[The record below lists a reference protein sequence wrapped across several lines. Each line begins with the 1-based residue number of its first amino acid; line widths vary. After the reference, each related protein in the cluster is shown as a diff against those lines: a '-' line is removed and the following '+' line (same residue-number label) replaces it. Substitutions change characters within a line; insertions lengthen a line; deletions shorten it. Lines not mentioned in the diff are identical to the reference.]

1 MDGDDNDLGS
11 AHEENVE
18 VRSEISNNLD
28 LNVEQ
33 NCCSPKVIHDNGAQ
47 SGHASVDEPS
57 TSNVLGTGTEF
68 ESDEHAYGFYNKYA
82 RLLGFSVRK
91 DWVNRSK
98 VHGQVVSRKFTCS
111 KEGYRRKDKRDVN
124 VKKHRKE
131 TRTGCLAHM
140 IITRQPDGK
149 YRVTNFEAQHNHDNI
164 NPSKAHMLM
173 LQNELSVAQGVEA
186 DPKNTIGPPKS
197 KSALEIMDRKFAVR
211 VSLDQVCMDFDN
223 HLQSERDRDMNEGE
237 AGRLLGYFQRQHFEN
252 PTFFYFLQLDV
263 DDKVSNIFWA
273 DDNMVLDYD
282 YFGDV
287 ICLDTTCRTDRELR
301 PFVQFIGV
309 NHHKQVVIFAA
320 ALLYDDTTESFNW
333 LLRTFINAM
342 SGKKPKSILTEQEA
356 VIIEAVNTILPET
369 NHFTCVWQ
377 LYENTLR
384 HLSHVVKDANSFA
397 SDLRCCI
404 YDHKYEEDFSH
415 AWEAMLEKYDL
426 QQNEWLRWMYR
437 EREKWAVVFGRNTF
451 FLDAKGSHLG
461 EILSRKFRSYLNSD
475 LDVIQFLKH
484 FERVVDELRY
494 EEIEANDEM
503 RRRLPRLMG
512 NVVLLKHGS
521 DAYTPRAFEVFQQG
535 YEKSLN
541 VVVNQF
547 SRNGS
552 LFEYKANTFEHIR
565 QYNVTFN
572 SLDDTV
578 LCSCMQF
585 ERVGFL
591 CSHALKVLDHMNIKV
606 VPSQY
611 ILKRWTKEARL
622 GTVKDVGQFN
632 MQDNPKMIVASRYKD
647 LCHRLLKFSAR
658 ASESVEGYQFA
669 RMKLDEIM
677 EGVERIL
684 ALKGAETQIITS
696 SSADAIAPE
705 NEPAD
710 IFLNGQAMEDQ
721 NESNRM
727 EEEKE
732 GSSTPVRG
740 HQTTM
745 HCNGLDTQRVLDVEV
760 SPPDTVACISSPSSA
775 YVSSQCTTSN
785 PIMQGLY
792 NFEANHVVHCMYEQ
806 SNLALDSQS
815 NDNMYHPQNFF
826 STQQDSPGQPQLLQ
840 EPVIQS
846 MYQHSIRN
854 TNQMRQ
860 VIDIQNP
867 HSSSFLLY
875 DRKYRTSDAA

>member
-1 MDGDDNDLGS
+1 MDGDNSDLGS
-11 AHEENVE
+11 AHEENIE
-18 VRSEISNNLD
+18 VRSETSNNLD

-33 NCCSPKVIHDNGAQ
+33 NCCSPNVIHINDAQ
-47 SGHASVDEPS
+47 SGHPSTGETS
-57 TSNVLGTGTEF
+57 TSNVLGIGTEF
-68 ESDEHAYGFYNKYA
+68 ESDEHAYRFYNKYA
-82 RLLGFSVRK
+82 RLVGFSVRK

-111 KEGYRRKDKRDVN
+111 KEGYRRKDKRDIN

-149 YRVTNFEAQHNHDNI
+149 YRVTHFEEQHNHDSI
-164 NPSKAHMLM
+164 NPCNAHTLM
-173 LQNELSVAQGVEA
+173 LQNEQNAAQDVEA
-186 DPKNTIGPPKS
+186 DLKNTVGPKS
-197 KSALEIMDRKFAVR
+197 KSAFEMMNRKFAAR
-211 VSLDQVCMDFDN
+211 VSLDQISMDYDN

-237 AGRLLGYFQRQHFEN
+237 AGHLLGYFQRQHFEN
-252 PTFFYFLQLDV
+252 PTFFYSIQLDV

-273 DDNMVLDYD
+273 DDSMVLDYD

-287 ICLDTTCRTDRELR
+287 ICLDTTCRTNRELR

-333 LLRTFINAM
+333 LFRTFINAM
-342 SGKKPKSILTEQEA
+342 SGKKPKAILTEQEA
-356 VIIEAVNTILPET
+356 IIIEAVNTVLPET
-369 NHFTCVWQ
+369 NHLTCVWHM
-377 LYENTLR
+377 YENTLR
-384 HLSHVVKDANSFA
+384 HLSQVVKDANSFA
-397 SDLRCCI
+397 NDLRCCI
-404 YDHKYEEDFSH
+404 YDHKYEEDFTH

-426 QQNEWLRWMYR
+426 QKNEWLRWMYR

-451 FLDAKGSHLG
+451 FLDTKGFHLG
-461 EILSRKFRSYLNSD
+461 EILSHKFRGYLNSD

-503 RRRLPRLMG
+503 RRCLPRLMG

-521 DAYTPRAFEVFQQG
+521 DVYTPRAFEVFQQG

-552 LFEYKANTFEHIR
+552 LFEYKANTFGHIR

-578 LCSCMQF
+578 VCSCMQF
-585 ERVGFL
+585 EHVGFL
-591 CSHALKVLDHMNIKV
+591 CGHALKVLDHRNIKV
-606 VPSQY
+606 VSSGY
-611 ILKRWTKEARL
+611 ILKRWTKEARF
-622 GTVKDVGQFN
+622 GTVKEIFD
-632 MQDNPKMIVASRYKD
+632 MQDDPKMIVASRYKD

-658 ASESVEGYQFA
+658 ASESDEAYRFA
-669 RMKLDEIM
+669 QRKLDEIM
-677 EGVERIL
+677 EGVEKIL
-684 ALKGAETQIITS
+684 TLKGVETHIITS
-696 SSADAIAPE
+696 SSVDVNASE

-727 EEEKE
+727 DEEKE

-745 HCNGLDTQRVLDVEV
+745 HCDGLDTERVLDVEV

-775 YVSSQCTTSN
+775 YVSSQSTTPN

-792 NFEANHVVHCMYEQ
+792 NFEANHVVQCMYEQ

-815 NDNMYHPQNFF
+815 NDNTYHPQNFF
-826 STQQDSPGQPQLLQ
+826 SNQRDSPGQSRLLQ
-840 EPVIQS
+840 EPVIES
-846 MYQHSIRN
+846 TYQQSIRS

-860 VIDIQNP
+860 VMDIQNP

-875 DRKYRTSDAA
+875 DHRYRTSDAA